1 MSELKGILYT
11 TDLNT
16 LLIFNNSIKCK
27 LLDRIMPLVT
37 HLGGAVSTITCC
49 VLIIALGKGEVRMM
63 GVKALAALAVSH
75 VLVHLLKNRV
85 CRLRPKDVLP
95 NINTFNVPL
104 DYYSFPSGHT
114 TAVFSIATALALSI
128 PLLAFICFPIAMI
141 VAITRLYLG
150 VHYPSDVLA
159 GMTVAILTTHFIQF
173 IFNWF

>member
-1 MSELKGILYT
+1 MSEFKGRLYT

-16 LLIFNNSIKCK
+16 LMLFNSSIKCRA
-27 LLDRIMPLVT
+27 LDRIMPVIT
-37 HLGGAVSTITCC
+37 HMGGAAGTISCC
-49 VLIIALGKGEVRMM
+49 LLIIIFGTGEVRKM
-63 GVKALAALAVSH
+63 GIQALAALVLSH
-75 VLVHLLKNRV
+75 VLVHFLKKSV

-114 TAVFSIATALALSI
+114 TAVFSIATTMALCIPILAAVAFPLAL
-128 PLLAFICFPIAMI
+128 I

-159 GMTVAILTTHFIQF
+159 GITVAVLTSTALQYVINL
-173 IFNWF
+173 I